1 MTNAKEL
8 NRIRIQAVADGV
20 DEVAVAMER
29 KWGVDRLRRLVSDDL
44 REQFDRQ
51 ARKWNEALF
60 DYDLPE
66 I

>member
-1 MTNAKEL
+1 MTDAKEL
-8 NRIRIQAVADGV
+8 NRIRMQAVADGV

-44 REQFDRQ
+44 RERFDRQ

-60 DYDLPE
+60 NYNLP
-66 I
+66 